1 MQSAQ
6 KIHELRQKASI
17 TQSELAEKLFVSRDL
32 VSKWESGARRPDYRT
47 VTKIAAVFGV
57 SPDEIIDRDEVLL
70 SELSACIPSG
80 FDTDIARFDCLL
92 NDFLHNLP
100 ERDCDVFIRRYH
112 FMENSFEIASFY
124 GMKEANVRLI
134 LHRTRNKLKKYL
146 TEVSK

>member
-6 KIHELRQKASI
+6 KIHELRQKANI

-32 VSKWESGARRPDYRT
+32 VSKWESGARRPDFRT
-47 VTKIAAVFGV
+47 ATEIAAVFGV
-57 SPDEIIDRDEVLL
+57 SPNEIIDRDEILL
-70 SELSACIPSG
+70 SELSGCIPSD
-80 FDTDIARFDCLL
+80 FDADADRIDSLL
-92 NDFLHNLP
+92 NDFLHSLT
-100 ERDCDVFIRRYH
+100 ERECDVFIRRYH
-112 FMENSFEIASFY
+112 FMQNSFEIASFY

>member
-6 KIHELRQKASI
+6 KIHELRKKENI

-32 VSKWESGARRPDYRT
+32 VSKWESGSRRPDYRT
-47 VTKIAAVFGV
+47 ATKIAAVFGV
-57 SPDEIIDRDEVLL
+57 SPNEIIDRDEVLL
-70 SELSACIPSG
+70 SELSGCIPFG
-80 FDTDIARFDCLL
+80 FDADTACFDSLL
-92 NDFLHNLP
+92 NDFLHKLP
-100 ERDCDVFIRRYH
+100 ERDCDVFIRRYY